1 MQNDFYLFICF
12 VICINV
18 LYPMIL
24 IVIFYYFDALGS
36 YDSYCW
42 IKDGDTKFMIVLYVL
57 KFINILLN
65 FLMTVRMLF
74 KVNQMDKN
82 KEENRKEIT
91 FCKKT
96 IVFPII
102 QIVLNVTMTVFK
114 VQHDY
119 IYIGNYLSSFNGIAY
134 PIYIIIYTEIFKK
147 KKKEEVNDT
156 IKDEIDITNRFS

>member
-1 MQNDFYLFICF
+1 
-12 VICINV
+12 
-18 LYPMIL
+18 
-24 IVIFYYFDALGS
+24 
-36 YDSYCW
+36 
-42 IKDGDTKFMIVLYVL
+42 
-57 KFINILLN
+57 
-65 FLMTVRMLF
+65 MLF
-74 KVNQMDKN
+74 KVNKMDKN
-82 KEENRKEIT
+82 KEEKRKET
-91 FCKKT
+91 TSCKKT
-96 IVFPII
+96 IVLPTT